1 VEGRKKGKGG
11 EKKIEKAMSLGF
23 IIKTLNLKKMD
34 GKEET
39 SHVIRT

>member
-1 VEGRKKGKGG
+1 MEGRKKGKGG
-11 EKKIEKAMSLGF
+11 EKIEKAMSLGF
-23 IIKTLNLKKMD
+23 SMKTLNLKKMD